1 MLYVAL
7 CFSLTIL
14 VAVCGF
20 GYWSK
25 SPRTDATIVLLVGL
39 FPNCGM
45 AFMPPVLLQCLLTA
59 VGLYTLFG
67 LLTRDRARRLFPPYA
82 ILAAVIAW
90 GIALWNVSG
99 CMERYDQL
107 REELKY
113 EPIRDR
119 LPAPEPAIGSP
130 TNLELLA
137 AVERESDGDHRAG
150 YRTRA
155 ITQLHE
161 DHVQLFVDNP
171 GFGATR
177 MSFVPSEQAL
187 EQWRSGEGPIPQPG
201 PPDSGGPG
209 GGSRERYDMTINY
222 SELAR
227 VHVNGITDFAPP
239 ESFGLRRADG
249 QVAGFQPH
257 GLTQTPD
264 RVELWRVERVDL
276 VGLVL
281 APEPRVYVSE
291 FLPRMDHLKHAAA
304 RPPDE
309 FETAALAGL
318 RSGKEL
324 VVSEAEGTTV
334 RAVGAIRSAKQ
345 CVDCHGGNRGDLLGA
360 FSYTLGR

>member
-1 MLYVAL
+1 M
-7 CFSLTIL
+7 T
-14 VAVCGF
+14 
-20 GYWSK
+20 
-25 SPRTDATIVLLVGL
+25 
-39 FPNCGM
+39 
-45 AFMPPVLLQCLLTA
+45 
-59 VGLYTLFG
+59 
-67 LLTRDRARRLFPPYA
+67 
-82 ILAAVIAW
+82 
-90 GIALWNVSG
+90 
-99 CMERYDQL
+99 
-107 REELKY
+107 
-113 EPIRDR
+113 
-119 LPAPEPAIGSP
+119 
-130 TNLELLA
+130 
-137 AVERESDGDHRAG
+137 
-150 YRTRA
+150 
-155 ITQLHE
+155 
-161 DHVQLFVDNP
+161 VD
-171 GFGATR
+171 
-177 MSFVPSEQAL
+177 
-187 EQWRSGEGPIPQPG
+187 
-201 PPDSGGPG
+201 
-209 GGSRERYDMTINY
+209 Y

-324 VVSEAEGTTV
+324 VVSEAEGATV
-334 RAVGAIRSAKQ
+334 RAVGAIRSAQQ